1 MADSPSEVE
10 TTGRFSRPS
19 LAQVKA
25 IIDFMQKHPELANRK
40 FRYGMN
46 HDKFRKLWYELSS
59 IANSIEGAVKSTK
72 GWIKFWSD
80 KRRSIKLKQ
89 KQIDEGKLDDRLS
102 PVERKIYDLS
112 LVENS
117 ISPIKKKKGVKQEPV
132 NGDEDE
138 SNDDS
143 FLKEVD
149 EMDFTNTESNKL
161 LVTEAD
167 ERQMSI
173 MEKLVEV
180 MDQQAAAMNQLA
192 QATLTSSKAME
203 RLADASHIQAVAVD
217 RLANSFESISASV
230 HDVRNAI
237 MSIDYTMKRC
247 YTATTTQHRQNPNIF
262 S

>member
-1 MADSPSEVE
+1 
-10 TTGRFSRPS
+10 
-19 LAQVKA
+19 
-25 IIDFMQKHPELANRK
+25 
-40 FRYGMN
+40 
-46 HDKFRKLWYELSS
+46 
-59 IANSIEGAVKSTK
+59 
-72 GWIKFWSD
+72 FWSD

-138 SNDDS
+138 SNDES

-149 EMDFTNTESNKL
+149 QMDFTNTESNKL

-173 MEKLVEV
+173 MEKLGVV
-180 MDQQAAAMNQLA
+180 RGTKHCQR
-192 QATLTSSKAME
+192 SSGS
-203 RLADASHIQAVAVD
+203 ADAVQVYS
-217 RLANSFESISASV
+217 LS
-230 HDVRNAI
+230 RNAI
-237 MSIDYTMKRC
+237 SELDNYCFKEAGYFSVEVLNLSYNVIFWIGLHAFAGLDKLIHLDLSNNRLRYIALDLFFESPQLHILDLSGNVFESLKNEPFINHTKLQVLNLNNCRIKSLPDRMFSRL
-247 YTATTTQHRQNPNIF
+247 PNLKKLDLSEKLLSF
-262 S
+262 TKH

>member
-1 MADSPSEVE
+1 MADLSEVE
-10 TTGRFSRPS
+10 SSGRFSRPS

-25 IIDFMQKHPELANRK
+25 VIDFMQKHPELANRK

-46 HDKFRKLWYELSS
+46 HEKFKKLWFELSS
-59 IANSIEGAVKSTK
+59 MANSLNGAVKSTK

-80 KRRSIKLKQ
+80 KRRSIRLKQ
-89 KQIDEGKLDDRLS
+89 KQIDEGKLDDRLT
-102 PVERKIYDLS
+102 PLEKKILELAVTEY
-112 LVENS
+112 S
-117 ISPIKKKKGVKQEPV
+117 ISTKKKKGVKQEPV
-132 NGDEDE
+132 NGEDDED

-143 FLKEVD
+143 ILKEIE
-149 EMDFTNTESNKL
+149 EMEFPGETSKL

-180 MDQQAAAMNQLA
+180 MDQQAVAMNQLA
-192 QATLTSSKAME
+192 QASLSNSKAME
-203 RLADASHIQAVAVD
+203 RLAEASHIQALAVD
-217 RLANSFESISASV
+217 RLANSFDSISASV

-247 YTATTTQHRQNPNIF
+247 YTATTTQHRQNSNIF